1 MKLKLEKTKA
11 FWLYIVGGIISAS
24 LGGMLMPVWD
34 EGVFFST
41 WGIKSVNIMISALL
55 LAYILLYLVKRIHRY
70 SGTPAQIVAIVE
82 LVLMAVIG
90 GVCTVSAFVDIIKF
104 GDPCQIFGLILWTRG
119 ASGVFTGYYCDS
131 SLVKKSEKKEA
142 KAKKKSKSEVTGDEE
157 PKGRV
162 DDFTVWRLTL
172 AILLI
177 TTGTYLFILPPFGAS
192 HLQWVFSCAIVL
204 VGLFFVVYGVAQKP
218 KRLRVNEISETPANA
233 GAEKCAEAEK
243 EQQGALEEG
252 KVKFNVETSA
262 SAMTKTAAYDAVKD
276 DQALAVIENK
286 DEK

>member
-1 MKLKLEKTKA
+1 MKIKLEKTKA
-11 FWLYIVGGIISAS
+11 FWLYIVGGIISAA
-24 LGGMLMPVWD
+24 LGGMLMPIWD
-34 EGVFFST
+34 ERVFFSG

-55 LAYILLYLVKRIHRY
+55 LAYILLYLVKRINRY

-90 GVCTVSAFVDIIKF
+90 IVCTVSAFVDVIKF
-104 GDPCQIFGLILWTRG
+104 GDPCQIFGLVLWTRG

-131 SLVKKSEKKEA
+131 SL
-142 KAKKKSKSEVTGDEE
+142 AKKKKKKGKNEITGDEE

-177 TTGTYLFILPPFGAS
+177 TVGTYLFIVPPFGAS

-204 VGLFFVVYGVAQKP
+204 VGLFFVIYGIAQKP
-218 KRLRVNEISETPANA
+218 KRLRVNEINEAPVNPSNER
-233 GAEKCAEAEK
+233 CAEAEGEK
-243 EQQGALEEG
+243 PNELEEG

-262 SAMTKTAAYDAVKD
+262 SAMTKTAAYDAIKE
-276 DQALAVIENK
+276 DQALSVIDSENK
-286 DEK
+286 